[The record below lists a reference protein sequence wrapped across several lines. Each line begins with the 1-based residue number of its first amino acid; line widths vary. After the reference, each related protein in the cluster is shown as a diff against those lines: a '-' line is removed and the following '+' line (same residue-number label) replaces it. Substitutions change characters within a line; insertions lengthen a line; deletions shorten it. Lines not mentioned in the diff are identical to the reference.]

1 MRKKQFLN
9 QNISLFE
16 QLQREK
22 ANNMQLIREN
32 ERLKEKNS
40 QLKNALE
47 NLGEDIATQVTP
59 LQKIEQKVVESA
71 VDSQTQYAC
80 DVIGKVVVSSAEY
93 SNKLTDG
100 GETRYIELVNL
111 ILGRAEVAKA
121 EILSLVLSDDDFS
134 IKKEKMD
141 TVLEKTQEY
150 FKSIMAQRF

>member
-1 MRKKQFLN
+1 MRKKQLLN